1 MTDLLNELDNEL
13 DSMNQSISNIKKEN
27 TKTTTTE
34 NSKRKIEV
42 NKKTDN
48 NIVYREKFISKFPDT
63 KFYLPTLRDGYTR
76 YMPIG

>member
-13 DSMNQSISNIKKEN
+13 DSMSQNISKIKNENSN
-27 TKTTTTE
+27 TK
-34 NSKRKIEV
+34 RRIKI
-42 NKKTDN
+42 NKKSDN
-48 NIVYREKFISKFPDT
+48 KIVYREKFISKFPDT